1 MLSPVRTLLLILCVT
16 SVVALAACAPAST
29 PASTA
34 ASTAS
39 AAPPGLGQ
47 EVRNNPA
54 QPVFL
59 AWPEVQDAPE
69 LGEAIHRDLKAREAA
84 FLADYAPSDEA
95 PPELH
100 ATWSTVVDAPGAVL
114 GIRSEVYEFAGASGA
129 TSSEA
134 LYVDRA
140 AGSLWRGS
148 DLVAPAERVAFVDAV
163 VQALEHNGRVV
174 DDVVSGATGAAIEPE
189 AVAARL
195 LDDLTFTAAGDLV
208 VRVGDG
214 VLLPFSEGTV
224 EALVP
229 AMLAEPL
236 LTEAGRRVRAGFA
249 GAPAPAAAPTPG
261 TATAGSAASRT
272 VDCAREACVALTFD
286 DGPGRDT
293 GRLLDE
299 LADLGA
305 PATFF
310 LLGQNAA
317 RQPAVVARMAAE
329 GHEIGNHTWDH
340 KQLTKLGRDAQLRE
354 IERAAA
360 AIEAAGAKA
369 TLFRPPYGSRTAA
382 IDAAAGLPV
391 VLWDVDTLD
400 WKTRDTEATVAAA
413 LTGAKR
419 GSIVLLHDIHAPTVA
434 AVPRIVAGLRERGF
448 TLVTVS
454 ELLGEPRAGEVYSRR
469 S

>member
-29 PASTA
+29 PSSTA

-59 AWPEVQDAPE
+59 AWPRSRRPE
-69 LGEAIHRDLKAREAA
+69 LGEAIQRDLKAREAA

-214 VLLPFSEGTV
+214 VLLPFSEG
-224 EALVP
+224 
-229 AMLAEPL
+229 
-236 LTEAGRRVRAGFA
+236 R
-249 GAPAPAAAPTPG
+249 
-261 TATAGSAASRT
+261 
-272 VDCAREACVALTFD
+272 
-286 DGPGRDT
+286 
-293 GRLLDE
+293 
-299 LADLGA
+299 
-305 PATFF
+305 
-310 LLGQNAA
+310 
-317 RQPAVVARMAAE
+317 
-329 GHEIGNHTWDH
+329 
-340 KQLTKLGRDAQLRE
+340 
-354 IERAAA
+354 
-360 AIEAAGAKA
+360 
-369 TLFRPPYGSRTAA
+369 
-382 IDAAAGLPV
+382 
-391 VLWDVDTLD
+391 
-400 WKTRDTEATVAAA
+400 
-413 LTGAKR
+413 
-419 GSIVLLHDIHAPTVA
+419 
-434 AVPRIVAGLRERGF
+434 
-448 TLVTVS
+448 
-454 ELLGEPRAGEVYSRR
+454 SRR
-469 S
+469 SSRPCSQRRC